1 MGLFQPITG
10 NLQLIWISFPADV
23 NVMIDTHTDS
33 GLYCF
38 SFLACQSKFLCE
50 IFLGMKIGYCYLLEK
65 KEKKKRYCLLNECSL
80 LVDTDAGVVVPRKR
94 REELKS

>member
-1 MGLFQPITG
+1 MGLFQPITS

-23 NVMIDTHTDS
+23 NVMIDAHTDS

-38 SFLACQSKFLCE
+38 SFLSCQSKFLCE

-65 KEKKKRYCLLNECSL
+65 KKKKRYCLLNECSL